1 MSIDGAEAKKLGKLS
16 AVKSD
21 EIEELLVTM
30 LTEIGRD
37 LGSVQAAPAA
47 RPEMAGMIALA
58 VLRSPAAR
66 QIFDRLGYR

>member
-1 MSIDGAEAKKLGKLS
+1 L
-16 AVKSD
+16 
-21 EIEELLVTM
+21 
-30 LTEIGRD
+30 
-37 LGSVQAAPAA
+37 QAAPAA